1 MLITDKNLQQCI
13 MSFDEYFKDEI
24 LAQATPTTPTVN
36 LVLSGQPAYVVSL
49 LREMT
54 ESASRVRRRPRLND
68 EQAAEVRRRAAM
80 GESRPALAEAFNVS
94 AATIRNLLNDKTYR
108 KAE

>member
-1 MLITDKNLQQCI
+1 MVNDKNWREFV
-13 MSFDEYFKDEI
+13 MSADEAFKDEI
-24 LAQATPTTPTVN
+24 QAQATPTTPTVN
-36 LVLSGQPAYVVSL
+36 LVLSGKPASLVAL

-80 GESRPALAEAFNVS
+80 GESRPALAESFNVS
-94 AATIRNLLNDKTYR
+94 AATIRNLLTGKTYNEG
-108 KAE
+108 K